1 MGELIN
7 LEKVREDKFGMVEC
21 DFYKDNSSDEIYM
34 TAEQLGKALEYSK
47 PRRAINNLVSRNT
60 RLKDK
65 RFSTDIKLMSVEGN
79 REVKRNTRVF
89 TEDGIL
95 EVTFLS
101 GQPKA
106 QEFRDFAREV
116 IKELRRTGKV
126 VVTKEDFSSVDIL
139 QTMVDALREQN
150 KKMDVLESRQNTH
163 EKELKQV
170 SSAIMVDDTSTT
182 RQQFNQAV
190 REYATKAK
198 IPYKNAYNKVY
209 KTINNNRSM
218 NLQVRARNRGL
229 RVIDYLQENNLL
241 EYGLRITMNLLDE
254 VKNIAV

>member
-1 MGELIN
+1 MGELID
-7 LEKVREDKFGMVEC
+7 LKKVRQDKFGMVEC
-21 DFYKDNSSDEIYM
+21 DFYEDKYSDKIYM
-34 TAEQLGKALEYSK
+34 TAEQLGRALEYSK
-47 PRRAINNLVSRNT
+47 PRRAINNLISRNT
-60 RLKDK
+60 RLRDK
-65 RFSTDIKLMSVEGN
+65 KFSTDIKLMSVEGS
-79 REVKRNTRVF
+79 REVKRNTKVF

-150 KKMDVLESRQNTH
+150 EKMDIIKSRQDTH

-190 REYATKAK
+190 REYAAKAK
-198 IPYKNAYNKVY
+198 IPYKYAYNKVY
-209 KTINNNRSM
+209 KTINNNRCM
-218 NLQVRARNRGL
+218 NLQVRARNRSMK
-229 RVIDYLQENNLL
+229 VIDYLQENNLL
-241 EYGLRITMNLLDE
+241 EYALRITINLLDE
-254 VKNIAV
+254 VKNTAV